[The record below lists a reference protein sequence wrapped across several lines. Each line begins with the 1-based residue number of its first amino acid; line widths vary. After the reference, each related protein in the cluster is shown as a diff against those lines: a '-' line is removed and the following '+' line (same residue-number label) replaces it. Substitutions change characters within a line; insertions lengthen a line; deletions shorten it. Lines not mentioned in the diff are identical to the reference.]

1 MKKNRMVF
9 FLFAAFLL
17 WFGIMSF
24 AGMLSVSCVPM
35 RGCNRRISAK
45 KLVCAACAAKKQ
57 DMATI
62 LFISKRVVRALSA
75 FTNPRMA
82 K

>member
-24 AGMLSVSCVPM
+24 AGMLFVS
-35 RGCNRRISAK
+35 
-45 KLVCAACAAKKQ
+45 
-57 DMATI
+57 
-62 LFISKRVVRALSA
+62 
-75 FTNPRMA
+75 
-82 K
+82 